1 MANRRSNRILG
12 ASRSNT
18 HQSGNQ
24 SMNHGR
30 QVSASFR
37 PGGQHVV
44 GEGTSGPSLEER
56 IRKMEESQNEILQL
70 LRETRQPA
78 LAPQE
83 EVLLPQDP
91 LGMDDVQ
98 LDHLH
103 AEIPLP
109 PLRRHPQSRQDDE
122 LADTASSTHPSYIGR
137 QPRIPPDLPEDLAQP
152 HVAELPR
159 NTLRHE
165 LRRLNLLHPFLLRCL
180 WITLVPRSFRRSLR
194 RLDSHFWNFGR
205 LLQHTGFRSPCLSR
219 QSNFEQILLIH
230 ISAQITH
237 LVVKVVKIR
246 EIKHL
251 QQILFSSVYGNWGAR
266 EAPPHRR
273 AKRRAASLPAR
284 WRGLCRRRR
293 PAAPGGRPAAGRDPR
308 QEKKKRRREG
318 GKEEAPPRPPP
329 EFRRRSFAGP
339 PPDAGV
345 LPDRHLTPEFRRTT
359 T

>member
-165 LRRLNLLHPFLLRCL
+165 LRRL
-180 WITLVPRSFRRSLR
+180 
-194 RLDSHFWNFGR
+194 
-205 LLQHTGFRSPCLSR
+205 
-219 QSNFEQILLIH
+219 ILLIH
-230 ISAQITH
+230 ISAQIAH
-237 LVVKVVKIR
+237 LVVEVVKIR

-251 QQILFSSVYGNWGAR
+251 QQILFPGGRVKRPHTGAPNGAPLPCPRAGAGCAAGGAR
-266 EAPPHRR
+266 RR
-273 AKRRAASLPAR
+273 LAA
-284 WRGLCRRRR
+284 GRR
-293 PAAPGGRPAAGRDPR
+293 PAGLAAQPCPGPDFRPGRSDSDVFGVPGTIFRRSGSNFDTFEAQWSFYDQGPKAREEG
-308 QEKKKRRREG
+308 EKKRRGEG
-318 GKEEAPPRPPP
+318 
-329 EFRRRSFAGP
+329 RSSSSTT
-339 PPDAGV
+339 AGV
-345 LPDRHLTPEFRRTT
+345 SPSEFRRTAT
-359 T
+359 